1 MILTTKKQDKRTKRK
16 IVHSLLGRQMKKNVL
31 ITVTSMRQIK
41 VTEEIQRLSP
51 LEFVVQFSTM
61 EPQRDRWWAEP
72 YQNFISDKHFHTSI
86 NLLVL
91 YHSCCN
97 LIGYQTHDCLKKW
110 IPCCRASF
118 RSHARRC
125 ISAHM
130 LIRNIRWPED
140 YCLIDDYS
148 L

>member
-31 ITVTSMRQIK
+31 ITVTSMRQRK

-118 RSHARRC
+118 RSFARRC

>member
-16 IVHSLLGRQMKKNVL
+16 LVHSLLGRQMKKNVL
-31 ITVTSMRQIK
+31 ITVTSMRQRK

-72 YQNFISDKHFHTSI
+72 YQKFISDKHFHTSI

-97 LIGYQTHDCLKKW
+97 LIGYQTHDCLKNGFHVAARLFAAT
-110 IPCCRASF
+110 RAGAF
-118 RSHARRC
+118 RHICLFGTLDGRR
-125 ISAHM
+125 IIA
-130 LIRNIRWPED
+130 
-140 YCLIDDYS
+140 
-148 L
+148 